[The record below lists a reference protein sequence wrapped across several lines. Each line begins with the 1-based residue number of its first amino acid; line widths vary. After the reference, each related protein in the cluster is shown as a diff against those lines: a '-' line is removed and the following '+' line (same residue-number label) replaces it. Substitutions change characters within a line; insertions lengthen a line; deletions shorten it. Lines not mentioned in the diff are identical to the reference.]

1 MDVTDGGPDI
11 LVLRREVH
19 GMPIEQYAAA
29 IRNRLPEYDVRL
41 ARTPREERELIR
53 QAPIVTGLNIREELM
68 EAAEELR
75 VFACLYAGVGHLPL
89 AELETRNVAVTSA
102 AGVHGPNIAEYVI
115 GGMLMIARGF
125 HQGMRRQQRREWRHF
140 KARELQGSTVT
151 IVGLGAIGTATATR
165 LEPFDVETIGVR
177 YTPEK
182 GGPTDEV
189 IGFDPDALHDAYAR
203 TDYLV
208 VACPLTETTEGL
220 IDFAAFETVPPECV
234 LINIARGPIV
244 DTDALIDALRG
255 ELIRGAV
262 LDVTDPEPLPED
274 HPLWTFSNVVIT
286 PHSSGHTPEYYERV
300 ADILADNVE
309 RIETTGEYTDLRNL
323 ETEIEPIGS

>member
-1 MDVTDGGPDI
+1 MSATEDGPDI

-19 GMPIEQYAAA
+19 GMPIEQYADA
-29 IRNRLPEYDVRL
+29 IRRRLPDYDVQL
-41 ARTPREERELIR
+41 ARTPREERELI
-53 QAPIVTGLNIREELM
+53 QHAPIVTGLHIDDGLM
-68 EAAEELR
+68 GAAENFR

-89 AELETRNVAVTSA
+89 AELEARNVAVTSA

-115 GGMLMIARGF
+115 GGILAFARGF
-125 HQGMRRQQRREWRHF
+125 HLGFRRQQRREWRHF
-140 KARELQGSTVT
+140 QARELQGSTVT
-151 IVGLGAIGTATATR
+151 IVGLGAIGTATAER

-189 IGFDPDALHDAYAR
+189 IGFDTDALHDAYAR

-208 VACPLTETTEGL
+208 LACPLTETTEGL
-220 IDFAAFETVPPECV
+220 IDFAALETLSPESV
-234 LINIARGPIV
+234 LINIARGPV
-244 DTDALIDALRG
+244 VETSALIEALRG

-274 HPLWTFSNVVIT
+274 HPLWTFGNVMIT

-300 ADILADNVE
+300 ADILAENVD
-309 RIETTGEYTDLRNL
+309 RIEATDDYTDLRNL
-323 ETEIEPIGS
+323 ETDIDPSSS